1 MSAEHTYRFIEE
13 EKARYPVSLMCRVL
27 AVARSGYY
35 AWSGRAPS
43 SRVVA
48 DACMTERIRGI
59 HQQSRG
65 TYGYPRVHA
74 ALRSLGVMIGR
85 KRVARLMRVV
95 GLVGCRS
102 KRFIRTTRRDPDA
115 RPAPDLVK
123 RRFTVSGVDL
133 LWVADF
139 TYVPTCEGWMYLA
152 FVLDVYSRK
161 PGTRGAGGGWSMA
174 EHMHAELV
182 VSALGMAV
190 SRRKPAPG
198 LIHHS
203 DRGAQYT
210 SVAFGDR
217 LRETGIL
224 PSMRSSDTAYD
235 NAMAESFVAT
245 LKTELLHR
253 QAWLT
258 RDAARVAIFEYIECF
273 YNPHRSHS
281 SLGYLSPIEY
291 ERSMLTEATAA

>member
-1 MSAEHTYRFIEE
+1 M
-13 EKARYPVSLMCRVL
+13 
-27 AVARSGYY
+27 
-35 AWSGRAPS
+35 
-43 SRVVA
+43 
-48 DACMTERIRGI
+48 
-59 HQQSRG
+59 
-65 TYGYPRVHA
+65 HA
-74 ALRSLGVMIGR
+74 QLRSLEIGAR
-85 KRVARLMRVV
+85 RERIARLMRAD
-95 GLVGCRS
+95 GLAGCRV
-102 KRFIRTTRRDPDA
+102 KTFVRTTRRDPDA
-115 RPAPDLVK
+115 RPVADLVR
-123 RRFTVSGVDL
+123 RRFISDGPHL

-139 TYVPTCEGWMYLA
+139 TYVPTGEGWMYLE
-152 FVLDVYSRK
+152 FVPDVYSHK
-161 PGTRGAGGGWSMA
+161 IMGWSMV
-174 EHMHAELV
+174 EHMRAELV

-203 DRGAQYT
+203 DRGAQYA

-217 LRETGIL
+217 LREAGIL
-224 PSMRSSDTAYD
+224 PSMGSSGTAYD

-258 RDAARVAIFEYIECF
+258 GDAARVAIFEYIECF

-281 SLGYLSPIEY
+281 SLGYTSPIEY

>member
-1 MSAEHTYRFIEE
+1 
-13 EKARYPVSLMCRVL
+13 
-27 AVARSGYY
+27 
-35 AWSGRAPS
+35 
-43 SRVVA
+43 
-48 DACMTERIRGI
+48 
-59 HQQSRG
+59 
-65 TYGYPRVHA
+65 
-74 ALRSLGVMIGR
+74 
-85 KRVARLMRVV
+85 MRVV

-102 KRFIRTTRRDPDA
+102 KRSIRTTRRDPDA
-115 RPAPDLVK
+115 RPASDLVK
-123 RRFTVSGVDL
+123 RRFTASGVDL

-139 TYVPTCEGWMYLA
+139 TYVPTGEGWMYLA

-161 PGTRGAGGGWSMA
+161 IVGWSMA
-174 EHMHAELV
+174 EHMRAELV

-203 DRGAQYT
+203 DRGAQYA

-217 LRETGIL
+217 LREAAIL
-224 PSMRSSDTAYD
+224 PSMGSSGTAYD

-258 RDAARVAIFEYIECF
+258 RDAARVALFEYIECF